1 MLKYLSNLLFY
12 TKGGMKMAKCEI
24 CDKDVTFS
32 MQVSHSHR
40 RTARTFK
47 PNVQSVKANIDGTV
61 KKINVC
67 TKCLKS
73 GKVSRA

>member
-1 MLKYLSNLLFY
+1 
-12 TKGGMKMAKCEI
+12 MAKCEI

-47 PNVQSVKANIDGTV
+47 PNVQSVKANVDGTV
-61 KKINVC
+61 KKVNVC

-73 GKVSRA
+73 GKVTRAV

>member
-1 MLKYLSNLLFY
+1 
-12 TKGGMKMAKCEI
+12 MAKCEI
-24 CDKDVTFS
+24 CDKEVKFS

-47 PNVQSVKANIDGTV
+47 PNVQTVRANVNGTAKKVK
-61 KKINVC
+61 VC

-73 GKVSRA
+73 GKVERAI

>member
-1 MLKYLSNLLFY
+1 
-12 TKGGMKMAKCEI
+12 MAKCEI
-24 CDKDVTFS
+24 CEKDVTFS

-47 PNVQSVKANIDGTV
+47 PNVQSVKANVDGTV
-61 KKINVC
+61 KKVNVC

-73 GKVSRA
+73 GKIARA

>member
-1 MLKYLSNLLFY
+1 
-12 TKGGMKMAKCEI
+12 MAKCEI

-61 KKINVC
+61 KKVNVC

>member
-1 MLKYLSNLLFY
+1 
-12 TKGGMKMAKCEI
+12 MAKCEI
-24 CDKDVTFS
+24 CNKDLTFS

-47 PNVQSVKANIDGTV
+47 PNIQTV
-61 KKINVC
+61 KVVDGGNTKKMSVC

-73 GKVSRA
+73 GKVQRAI

>member
-1 MLKYLSNLLFY
+1 
-12 TKGGMKMAKCEI
+12 MAKCDI

-47 PNVQSVKANIDGTV
+47 PNVQSVKANVDGTV
-61 KKINVC
+61 KKVNVC

-73 GKVSRA
+73 GKVTRAV

>member
-1 MLKYLSNLLFY
+1 
-12 TKGGMKMAKCEI
+12 MAKCEI

-47 PNVQSVKANIDGTV
+47 PNVQSVKANVDGTV
-61 KKINVC
+61 KKVNVC

-73 GKVSRA
+73 G

>member
-1 MLKYLSNLLFY
+1 
-12 TKGGMKMAKCEI
+12 MAKCEI

-47 PNVQSVKANIDGTV
+47 PNVQSVKANVDGTV

-73 GKVSRA
+73 GKVARA